1 VGALDVD
8 DGHVRFV
15 VERGVDDA
23 SAPRGAQPVA
33 AERCARVI
41 ELSISSRQEAMRLS
55 FVNGGHRDLV
65 VTSGGV
71 NLGSADGNDVVVDGK
86 DVSPWH
92 ARIVVDARGIVLQ
105 VLDPAAQTH
114 VNARPVREKR
124 SCAAAT
130 CCTSATPRSPS
141 RPMTTFCRPRCPR
154 PSPAIPRTGHASCCA
169 AVGCERGQ
177 GDFGRRARRDR
188 QRPRCRHRRR
198 RCTPRVA
205 SRGRRNHRRRHLAA
219 WRRRTSRSHVNG
231 IETRD
236 ARLFPGDQV
245 AFARHHFIV
254 EAPGFG
260 HRIEPDP
267 AAGEA
272 DAASASAEAA
282 NSDSGSGVWWLIG
295 VAAVIAA
302 GLYLLIHRGF

>member
-1 VGALDVD
+1 
-8 DGHVRFV
+8 
-15 VERGVDDA
+15 
-23 SAPRGAQPVA
+23 
-33 AERCARVI
+33 
-41 ELSISSRQEAMRLS
+41 MRLS
-55 FVNGGHRDLV
+55 FVNGGHSDLV

-71 NLGSADGNDVVVDGK
+71 NLGSADGNDVVLDGK

-114 VNARPVREKR
+114 VNARPVREKALLR
-124 SCAAAT
+124 RGDVLHLGH
-130 CCTSATPRSPS
+130 TSVAIKADDDVLQTTLPASVS
-141 RPMTTFCRPRCPR
+141 RDSSNGARVVLRGLSGANAGR
-154 PSPAIPRTGHASCCA
+154 AISVGARAVIGSDRGADIVVDDARLASHHAD
-169 AVGCERGQ
+169 VEIIGEGIWLRGA
-177 GDFGRRARRDR
+177 GE
-188 QRPRCRHRRR
+188 
-198 RCTPRVA
+198 
-205 SRGRRNHRRRHLAA
+205 
-219 WRRRTSRSHVNG
+219 TSRSHVNG

-272 DAASASAEAA
+272 DVASASAEAA

>member
-1 VGALDVD
+1 
-8 DGHVRFV
+8 
-15 VERGVDDA
+15 
-23 SAPRGAQPVA
+23 
-33 AERCARVI
+33 
-41 ELSISSRQEAMRLS
+41 MRLS
-55 FVNGGHRDLV
+55 FVNGGHGDLV

-71 NLGSADGNDVVVDGK
+71 NLGSADGNDVVLDGK

-114 VNARPVREKR
+114 VNARPVREKALLR
-124 SCAAAT
+124 RGDVLHLGHTSVAIKADDDVLQTALPASAARD
-130 CCTSATPRSPS
+130 SANGS
-141 RPMTTFCRPRCPR
+141 RVVLRGLSGANAGR
-154 PSPAIPRTGHASCCA
+154 AIPVGARAVVGSDRDADIVVDDARLAPHHA
-169 AVGCERGQ
+169 AVEIIGEGIWLRG
-177 GDFGRRARRDR
+177 GE
-188 QRPRCRHRRR
+188 
-198 RCTPRVA
+198 
-205 SRGRRNHRRRHLAA
+205 
-219 WRRRTSRSHVNG
+219 TSRSHVNG

-260 HRIEPDP
+260 HRIEPDR
-267 AAGEA
+267 AGEEA
-272 DAASASAEAA
+272 DVAHASAEAA